1 MFKPVFA
8 SILALTA
15 TAALAVSALAAGG
28 PGPLH
33 LNLTGQQC
41 FLGKGTTVVCETAKG
56 EATLVQTPSGDFSSD
71 VNVTSS
77 FVVTDS
83 GTFVASGTDN
93 LHEHVLYTNNFTVVQ
108 EAGIH
113 DVSTFTQG
121 GSTCT
126 VSQDLHAT
134 QLDPV
139 SGTGHIEYT
148 NFSIVCV

>member
-8 SILALTA
+8 SILALAA
-15 TAALAVSALAAGG
+15 TAALAVSALAAGA
-28 PGPLH
+28 PGPQH

-41 FLGKGTTVVCETAKG
+41 FVGKGTTVFCETSKG
-56 EATLVQTPSGDFSSD
+56 EETMVLTPSGNFSGD

-83 GTFVASGTDN
+83 GTLVASGTDN
-93 LHEHVLYTNNFTVVQ
+93 LHEHILYTNNFTVVQ

-113 DVSTFTQG
+113 EVSTFTQG

-126 VSQDLHAT
+126 LSQDLHAT

-139 SGTGHIEYT
+139 SGTGHIEYS

>member
-8 SILALTA
+8 SILALAATA
-15 TAALAVSALAAGG
+15 TLAVSALAAGATG
-28 PGPLH
+28 PQH

-41 FLGKGTTVVCETAKG
+41 FVGKGTTVICETAKG
-56 EATLVQTPSGDFSSD
+56 EATMVLMPSGNFSSD

-113 DVSTFTQG
+113 DVSTFTLG